1 MGFTPTR
8 ADQDLWYRKADDHA
22 GYDYI
27 ATHVDDIAI
36 AATRPAKYMYM
47 IEQEFLVRN
56 KEDSPSYYLGND
68 LKMKGDWLHIS
79 NKTYIKEIFRKYQE
93 EHWTLPKKNTPM
105 SPNEHP
111 ELDTFDLL
119 DEPGI
124 RHYQKIIGIG
134 QWLVDAGRFDINY
147 AISSLSRYA
156 AAPQKGHLEMAE
168 DILGYLKKYPGHG
181 YIINPKPPS
190 IDPKYE
196 TIKLKED
203 FGGQYQYFQ
212 EDLDPKFPE
221 PLVPEM
227 DINIFV
233 NAKSRGDQ

>member
-1 MGFTPTR
+1 
-8 ADQDLWYRKADDHA
+8 
-22 GYDYI
+22 
-27 ATHVDDIAI
+27 
-36 AATRPAKYMYM
+36 
-47 IEQEFLVRN
+47 
-56 KEDSPSYYLGND
+56 
-68 LKMKGDWLHIS
+68 MKGDRLHIS
-79 NKTYIKEIFRKYQE
+79 NKTYIKYVLRKYQE
-93 EHWTLPKKNTPM
+93 EHQTLPKKNTPM
-105 SPNEHP
+105 SPNAHP
-111 ELDTFDLL
+111 ELDTSDLL

-134 QWLVDAGRFDINY
+134 QWLVVAGRFDINY

-156 AAPQKGHLEMAE
+156 AAPQKGYLEMAE
-168 DILGYLKKYPGHG
+168 DILGYLKKYPAHG

-190 IDPKYE
+190 IDPKNE

-233 NAKSRGDQ
+233 DANHAHDKVTGRSVTGLFCFV